1 MKMRW
6 SILCGAN
13 FFSRFH
19 PSPGCYPLCMP
30 GFFYRCRIAI
40 FQGRNLRSTGVAP
53 IYFPAWPRAAAVAAV
68 RRLAG
73 HIRRV
78 EGTKPANLTFAA
90 VAATS
95 LGSVSTSSNPAS
107 YDPKSGNISNGS
119 QGFSGTV
126 AEGQWRT
133 DAKGN
138 RLRMTSPAGTKFVR
152 QVDMVEARGNQAWH
166 RGVIGFET
174 QGMPKSGKMTYAGTT
189 SGQAMKFGVDEGPT
203 LTDFDGK
210 VRVEADIASGKGNYR
225 ISDVRATD
233 GTSPAPFRS
242 LSSDFAIS
250 GNRISSDQSSTRMD
264 SGPGQPMGPPWDS
277 VTNGAFY
284 DPNTA
289 EVGAGYQVMSTAS
302 RINGAFVAK
311 R

>member
-1 MKMRW
+1 MEHSLR
-6 SILCGAN
+6 CE
-13 FFSRFH
+13 FFQQISRFAGLLSVVH
-19 PSPGCYPLCMP
+19 AGILLQLSHRYFSGTKLAIDRRCAVLFSCFTLAACGGGGGGSSSGAGTSA
-30 GFFYRCRIAI
+30 GF
-40 FQGRNLRSTGVAP
+40 
-53 IYFPAWPRAAAVAAV
+53 
-68 RRLAG
+68 
-73 HIRRV
+73 

-107 YDPKSGNISNGS
+107 YDPKSGNISTGS

-133 DAKGN
+133 DGKGN

-152 QVDMVEARGNQAWH
+152 QVDMVEARGNQNWH

-174 QGMPKSGKMTYAGTT
+174 QSMPKSGKMTYAGTT

-210 VRVEADIASGKGNYR
+210 VRVQADIASGKGNYR

-242 LSSDFAIS
+242 LSSDFSIS

-264 SGPGQPMGPPWDS
+264 SGPGQPMGRPWHS

-284 DPNTA
+284 GPNAA
-289 EVGAGYQVMSTAS
+289 EVGAGYQVMSTES